1 MSIIYLNGSLIE
13 DAAIFTF
20 QDRLRL
26 GDGVFE
32 TMLIVYEGTD
42 LILLR
47 IKDHIKRLL
56 KNAKTLEIGNLPR
69 EKELYEETRNFISR
83 SNLSEGR
90 FALNI
95 LITRGVAERGLMPAK
110 NSVPSI
116 SMRLAK
122 IPDRFPP
129 IKAIIAQNTRRNE
142 GSPLSQIKSCNYGD
156 NILALLEAQAKNANE
171 AILLNNAGNVTCASA
186 GNIFAEINGQLI
198 TPPLTDGVMNGITR
212 GLVIK
217 KYAAIER
224 SISEGE
230 LETANGIY
238 ITNSIKGVQPI
249 AALNGKTLPEPS
261 IKISQ
266 EKLL

>member
-26 GDGVFE
+26 GDGVFD
-32 TMLIVYEGTD
+32 TTLIINQTPQHQD
-42 LILLR
+42 AHITRLLHDAQILQIPNLPTAAS
-47 IKDHIKRLL
+47 L
-56 KNAKTLEIGNLPR
+56 KNAAAKIIE
-69 EKELYEETRNFISR
+69 
-83 SNLSEGR
+83 SNESLTGR
-90 FALNI
+90 FALNT
-95 LITRGVAERGLMPAK
+95 LITRGIAERGLMPPPNAT
-110 NSVPSI
+110 PTI
-116 SMRLAK
+116 AMRIAP
-122 IPDRFPP
+122 IPDEFPP
-129 IKAIIAQNTRRNE
+129 INAIIAQNTRRNE
-142 GSPLSQIKSCNYGD
+142 GSPLSQIKSYNYGD

-171 AILLNNAGNVTCASA
+171 AILLNNAGNITCASA
-186 GNIFAEINGQLI
+186 GNIFAEIDGQLI
-198 TPPLTDGVMNGITR
+198 TPPLSDGVMNGITR
-212 GLVIK
+212 SLIIK
-217 KYAAIER
+217 KYAATER

-230 LETANGIY
+230 LETANGLY